1 MQTQLSAREAMVV
14 SQLRTTKVNDPALVA
29 ALKAVPREHFVP
41 DDRRASAYA
50 DEDVPLGAGRVMLQ
64 PLTIARLLNEAEIQ
78 AGGKVLVIGAGTGY
92 ACAVLDAM
100 GAKVTGL
107 EQDAALAERARA
119 SLAAAGHAAVTV
131 VEGALEAGYPASAPY
146 DAIVVNGATE
156 FLPQA
161 WAGQLAAHGVV
172 VAILKQ
178 DGVGRGVVARAV
190 DGVFGCDA
198 FMDAFT
204 PVLPGLAKP
213 VTFQF

>member
-29 ALKAVPREHFVP
+29 ALKAVPREQFVP

-50 DEDVPLGAGRVMLQ
+50 DEDVPLGAGRVLLQ
-64 PLTIARLLNEAEIQ
+64 PLTLARLLNEAEIR
-78 AGGKVLVIGAGTGY
+78 AGNKVLVVGAGSGY
-92 ACAVLDAM
+92 ACAVLGTM
-100 GAKVTGL
+100 GADVTGL
-107 EQDAALAERARA
+107 EPDAALAARARSA
-119 SLAAAGHAAVTV
+119 LAAAGHSAVTI
-131 VEGALEAGYPASAPY
+131 VEGALDAGYPAGGPY

-161 WAGQLAAHGVV
+161 WAGQLAADGVV
-172 VAILKQ
+172 VAILNQ
-178 DGVGRGVVARAV
+178 DGVGRGIVARAV
-190 DGVFGCDA
+190 GGAFGSDA

-204 PVLPGLAKP
+204 QVLPGLARP